1 MQRWVYGLLRKRP
14 VLFIVILKLDINHI
28 SIIDRHTLV
37 LNEIIKDQKT
47 HRCYTLLN
55 VFGNKCFFIEKMEQI
70 PTWLFKTIG

>member
-70 PTWLFKTIG
+70 PT